1 MTGDDP
7 VILKAG
13 MPYLIRPFVPV
24 DTHIKNIGA
33 YLCAYVSQFEEVKP
47 QLFKVI
53 EGSEKEYAVPYERG
67 VETHALKLDASTE
80 NDRVYVMKD
89 DGSACKYNFVG
100 SYVDRCIPQYGYYL
114 GKEKGTGKHKFFRT
128 TKTTTKW
135 NRYSSIISGM
145 STPDY
150 VDNGAETAKDIKN
163 IELQFNGLT
172 NDLVMLQD
180 EIPNNTSAGAKKM
193 SIAFDDSGVNDLPTS
208 IDAIDVEIALPEN
221 SRIYTINGTRVAGDR
236 LQKGIYIKDG
246 KKIVVK

>member
-1 MTGDDP
+1 
-7 VILKAG
+7 
-13 MPYLIRPFVPV
+13 
-24 DTHIKNIGA
+24 
-33 YLCAYVSQFEEVKP
+33 
-47 QLFKVI
+47 
-53 EGSEKEYAVPYERG
+53 
-67 VETHALKLDASTE
+67 
-80 NDRVYVMKD
+80 MKD

-172 NDLVMLQD
+172 DDLVMLQD